1 MIYSIENKLDRL
13 AEIKKAS
20 NDYENA
26 LVKYLNFQKLNKSNK
41 VSINVESNLFLVIDS
56 NLIEEFL
63 SKQVNTTFSN
73 LKKLEVI

>member
-13 AEIKKAS
+13 AEIRKAS
-20 NDYENA
+20 NDYEHA